1 MNIYKNI
8 YSLIPLELRNR
19 LIIILVLVFFGMLIE
34 MLGVG
39 IILPILAL
47 ILNTEKLLEYPITQY
62 LISFFYINDNS
73 YLIYLLLGILVLPYL
88 IKAIYLNWLALV
100 QARFVFDLQAN
111 ISCRLFSL
119 YVHQPFSFYL
129 KRNSAYLIR
138 NVTTETQQL
147 VESAFLPLMLIIN
160 ELLVIT
166 GLVVLM
172 LILTPSK
179 ALILL
184 GTILVGVIVMHL
196 LTKKLLIFWGQ
207 IRQANEGLKIKTA
220 QEGLAGI
227 KEIKILGRENDI
239 LWKFTTHVNTVAKVS
254 ANRNAAQQYPR
265 IWIEFLGVIALIF
278 IILIDLL
285 NGLAAINVVPDVAF
299 IGMISFRIMPSVNRL
314 VSAFQSI
321 NFSTPVVSLVK
332 EEINLSVPAITIDG
346 NSEVVF
352 NNNIKL
358 INLSF
363 YYELNKPIIDST
375 SIEIKKGQKIGII
388 GSSGAGKSTFVDLI
402 LGLHEPL
409 AGTIKVDDVNIIDNL
424 KGWQSILGYV
434 PQTIFLSDDTLK
446 SNVAF
451 GVPYSDINVH
461 DVLYA
466 IKLAQLDDF
475 VSGLTQGIDTLL
487 GERGVRLS
495 GGQRQRLGIARAL
508 YRRPKLLV
516 LDEATSALDTQIE
529 KEVMKSIYSLD
540 DSITILIVAH
550 RLSTL
555 DGCDYIIKLE
565 NGKFA
570 HH

>member
-1 MNIYKNI
+1 
-8 YSLIPLELRNR
+8 
-19 LIIILVLVFFGMLIE
+19 MLIE

-47 ILNTEKLLEYPITQY
+47 ILNTEKLVEYPFIQY
-62 LISFFYINDNS
+62 LISFFYIKDNS
-73 YLIYLLLGILVLPYL
+73 YVIYLLLGTLVLAYL
-88 IKAIYLNWLALV
+88 IKALYLNWLALV

-111 ISCRLFSL
+111 ISCKLFSL
-119 YVHQPFSFYL
+119 YVHQPISFYL
-129 KRNSAYLIR
+129 KRNSAYLLR

-147 VESAFLPLMLIIN
+147 VETAFLPLMLIIN
-160 ELLVIT
+160 ELVVII

-179 ALILL
+179 VLILL
-184 GTILVGVIVMHL
+184 GTILAGVIVIHAS
-196 LTKKLLIFWGQ
+196 TKNLLILWGQ
-207 IRQANEGLKIKTA
+207 IRQANDGLKIKTA
-220 QEGLAGI
+220 QEGLGGI
-227 KEIKILGRENDI
+227 KEIRILGRENDI
-239 LWKFTTHVNTVAKVS
+239 LLKFTSHVNTVAKVS
-254 ANRNAAQQYPR
+254 ANRNAVQQYPR

-285 NGLAAINVVPDVAF
+285 NGLAAIDVIPDVAF

-321 NFSTPVVSLVK
+321 NFSTPVVSLVQ
-332 EEINLSVPAITIDG
+332 EELNLAVPDITLPDNG
-346 NSEVVF
+346 AVVF

-358 INLSF
+358 TNLSF
-363 YYELNKPIIDST
+363 YYELNKPIITST

-388 GSSGAGKSTFVDLI
+388 GYSGAGKSTFVDLI
-402 LGLHEPL
+402 LGLHEPM
-409 AGTIKVDDVNIIDNL
+409 AGTIKVDDVNIVDNL

-451 GVPYSDINVH
+451 GVPYSDINIY

-475 VSGLTQGIDTLL
+475 VSDLNEGIETLL

-495 GGQRQRLGIARAL
+495 GGQRQRIGIARAL

-555 DGCDYIIKLE
+555 DGCDNIIALA

-570 HH
+570 KHEG